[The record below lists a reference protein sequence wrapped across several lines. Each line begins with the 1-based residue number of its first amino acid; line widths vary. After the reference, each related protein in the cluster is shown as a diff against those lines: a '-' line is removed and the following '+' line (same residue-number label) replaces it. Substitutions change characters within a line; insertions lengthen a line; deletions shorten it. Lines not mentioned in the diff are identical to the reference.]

1 MDLNDEEN
9 VGIWLYEKQLQKT
22 NQLELRTRSN

>member
-9 VGIWLYEKQLQKT
+9 AGIWLYEKQLQKT
-22 NQLELRTRSN
+22 NQSELRTRSN